1 MKNGEKLMALEN
13 VIYQTAKSQ
22 FAVNR
27 VSAVEARMVM
37 KAVCERFS
45 ELCLETFVLERVS
58 MRPQEN
64 QEQQNA
70 EVHTGTPE
78 ELMKALSKTGFE
90 MEQKEEE
97 E

>member
-1 MKNGEKLMALEN
+1 MKNGEKLIALEN

-70 EVHTGTPE
+70 EVHTLAQPQPAIDI
-78 ELMKALSKTGFE
+78 LPDHIDIVVA
-90 MEQKEEE
+90 
-97 E
+97 